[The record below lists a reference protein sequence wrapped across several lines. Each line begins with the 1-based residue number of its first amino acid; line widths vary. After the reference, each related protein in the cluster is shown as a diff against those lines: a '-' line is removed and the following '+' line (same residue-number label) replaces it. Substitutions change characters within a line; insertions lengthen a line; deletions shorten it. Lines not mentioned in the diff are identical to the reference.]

1 MSHGNEILD
10 AQRNKIWYLFM
21 RTFSAWSKVVIFK
34 SLFLHFSGEQESEKT
49 ITRFALTLDS
59 LPETLKWTFSTC
71 NWTLLALSH
80 RISSNVFTHG
90 NKQFGQRSKHP
101 TDKQYTIHTLFSSL
115 NMSSTYLQWE
125 LILFD
130 LIFFAMYCQ

>member
-1 MSHGNEILD
+1 MNENIICSFQRLSDCTCSRVKVFLTWVMVMKYYVD
-10 AQRNKIWYLFM
+10 AQRNKIWYLFLK
-21 RTFSAWSKVVIFK
+21 TFSAWSKVVIFK

-90 NKQFGQRSKHP
+90 NKQFGQRSKHS
-101 TDKQYTIHTLFSSL
+101 TDKQYTPFSHH
-115 NMSSTYLQWE
+115 
-125 LILFD
+125 
-130 LIFFAMYCQ
+130 

>member
-1 MSHGNEILD
+1 MNENIICSFQRLSDCTCSRVKVFLTWVMVMKYYVD
-10 AQRNKIWYLFM
+10 AQRNKIWYLFLK
-21 RTFSAWSKVVIFK
+21 TFSAWSKVVIFK

-101 TDKQYTIHTLFSSL
+101 TDKQYTPFSHH
-115 NMSSTYLQWE
+115 
-125 LILFD
+125 
-130 LIFFAMYCQ
+130 